1 MYNIFFAMT
10 YLKRTIQFW
19 FAIQSRRS
27 VAAGIRFQQSLAASN
42 RTARS
47 FRSSS
52 PTETTLNSISSSS
65 SDKIS
70 NMNEEA
76 TPPSS
81 LLRAFEE
88 VPRSAIFEGG
98 IYETIGKTPIV
109 RLKKMLSKED
119 TAEGVEIYCKLESE
133 NPGGSVKD
141 RLALGVIEWAE
152 KHGELKPGQT
162 GA

>member
-1 MYNIFFAMT
+1 MISLFSEPNF
-10 YLKRTIQFW
+10 KRTIQFW
-19 FAIQSRRS
+19 LAIQSRRS
-27 VAAGIRFQQSLAASN
+27 VATGIRFQQSLTAST

-47 FRSSS
+47 FGSSS
-52 PTETTLNSISSSS
+52 PTETTLNSSSSS

-70 NMNEEA
+70 DMNEEA

-119 TAEGVEIYCKLESE
+119 TKEGVEIYCKLESE

-141 RLALGVIEWAE
+141 RLALGIIEWAE
-152 KHGELKPGQT
+152 KH
-162 GA
+162 